1 MKLEKITSAELNWTD
16 EQVPHSKRFDDVY
29 YSRHDGVQEVSY
41 VFIEHNRLP
50 ERFESAGRFCIAET
64 GFGTGLNFLVA
75 VHLWLQAAP
84 ETSRLHFISF
94 EKFPLKLEDL
104 RKAHAVHQQHP
115 ELLRISEALCAAY
128 PVLLPGWHD
137 VWLFDG
143 RVRLTLW
150 FGDVLSGLSEVDV
163 HENSKV
169 DAWFLD
175 GFAPSRNPEMW
186 QPTLFQ
192 QMARLSHMQTTFA
205 TFTSAGVVRRGLE
218 KVGFAVRKA
227 PGHGKKREMCFGQLE
242 QVRPYSSK
250 APWFSRPSA
259 MEAGRALVVGAG
271 LAGGSVAYQL
281 AEAGWQVIV
290 LEADEQAAQ
299 HASGNLA
306 GAVHPLVTADWNLR
320 SQWYLVG
327 LSATLR
333 RLLPWLQTGEIEG
346 DLTGLLQLAVTDTAR
361 TRIEEA
367 LQRVGLPNDFAYWM
381 EQNEA
386 AQIAGGAVSEPG
398 LFFPQGG
405 WVNPPSVVKRCL
417 DHANIQVHYQQTVT
431 QVEQT
436 DQAWS
441 VVAEQGGQVY
451 SYAADCV
458 VVASGA
464 LNECLNT
471 RLGLPI
477 RPVKGQ
483 VTHLKPEHQ
492 GWPLQC
498 AVTHLGY
505 SAPCGQGKAVTGAT
519 FEAPSLSASL
529 SQASHQANLEQVS
542 RALPDWLHAD
552 AREVEGRV
560 AFRPTTPDHLPIIGP
575 VADVDYLQAAYLSQ
589 SHTHAVYRYPQ
600 QRYQPGLYVS
610 NGHGAR
616 GLMSV
621 FLAAEM
627 IVADL
632 QGEALPLPSA
642 LYHASHPA
650 RFKIRHWRSGKS
662 Q

>member
-1 MKLEKITSAELNWTD
+1 MKLEKLTPAELNWTD
-16 EQVPHSKRFDDVY
+16 EQVPHSERFDDIY
-29 YSRHDGVQEVSY
+29 YSRNDGLQEVDY
-41 VFIEHNRLP
+41 VFIKHNRLA
-50 ERFESAGRFCIAET
+50 ERFESADRFCIAET
-64 GFGTGLNFLVA
+64 GFGTGLNFLAA
-75 VHLWLQAAP
+75 VQLWLKTAA

-150 FGDVLSGLSEVDV
+150 FGDVLSGLPEVDAPA
-163 HENSKV
+163 NAKV

-175 GFAPSRNPEMW
+175 GFAPLRNPEMW
-186 QPTLFQ
+186 QAALFQ
-192 QMARLSHMQTTFA
+192 QMARLSHAQTTFA

-218 KVGFAVRKA
+218 KVGFAVHKG

-259 MEAGRALVVGAG
+259 TEKGRVLVVGAG
-271 LAGGSVAYQL
+271 LAGASVACQL
-281 AEAGWQVIV
+281 AEAGWQVTV
-290 LEADEQAAQ
+290 LEADAQAAR

-367 LQRVGLPNDFAYWM
+367 LQRVGLPNDFAYWV

-386 AQIAGGAVSEPG
+386 AHIAGGAVSEPG

-405 WVNPPSVVKRCL
+405 WVNPPSVVRRCL
-417 DHANIQVHYQQTVT
+417 DHSNIQVHYQQTVMQIEKT
-431 QVEQT
+431 E
-436 DQAWS
+436 QAWF
-441 VVAEQGGQVY
+441 VTAEQGGQFH
-451 SYAADCV
+451 SYEADCV
-458 VVASGA
+458 VAASGG
-464 LNECLNT
+464 LNEMLNT

-483 VTHLKPEHQ
+483 VSHLEPEQ
-492 GWPLQC
+492 QRWPLQC

-505 SAPCGQGKAVTGAT
+505 SAPCGQGRAVTGAT
-519 FEAPSLSASL
+519 FEAPSLSTELSL
-529 SQASHQANLEQVS
+529 EGHQANLEQAS
-542 RALPDWLHAD
+542 QALPDWLNAD
-552 AREVEGRV
+552 ASGVNGRV
-560 AFRPTTPDHLPIIGP
+560 AFRPTTPDHLPTIGP
-575 VADVDYLQAAYLSQ
+575 VADVDHLEQAYLSQ

-600 QRYQPGLYVS
+600 QRYQSGLYVS

-632 QGEALPLPSA
+632 QGEVLPMPSA
-642 LYHASHPA
+642 LYQASHPA
-650 RFKIRHWRSGKS
+650 RFKIRHWRSGK
-662 Q
+662 QE